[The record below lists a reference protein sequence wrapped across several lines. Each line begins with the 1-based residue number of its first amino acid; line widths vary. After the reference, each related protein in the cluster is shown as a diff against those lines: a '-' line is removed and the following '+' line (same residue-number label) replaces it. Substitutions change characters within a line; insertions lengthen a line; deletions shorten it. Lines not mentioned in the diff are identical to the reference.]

1 LLLANIQLILAGV
14 LIGVLTAAPV
24 GPVNVMCI
32 QRTLERGFF
41 AGFAAGLG
49 AVIGD
54 GLIALAGA
62 FGINAISDLMERND
76 HLLRLV
82 GSGVLIVFGLKLWT
96 TEPIIDAEGRP
107 IRESHSE
114 GLLDY
119 VWSIPQTF
127 FLTIT
132 NPGAVLAMFLMVG
145 GAGSAIGGLNSTAEA
160 LTLVTAIV
168 GGGVLWWFFL
178 AGLISRIRHKLTQ
191 RSLKIINQMAGATL
205 IVFGAAVLAH
215 LAAKTVGLL

>member
-1 LLLANIQLILAGV
+1 LILAGV
-14 LIGVLTAAPV
+14 LIGMLTAAPV

-54 GLIALAGA
+54 GIIALAGA

-82 GSGVLIVFGLKLWT
+82 GSSVLIVFGMKLLT
-96 TEPIIDAEGRP
+96 TEPVIDAEGRP
-107 IRESHSE
+107 IAENHAE
-114 GLLDY
+114 GLFDY

-132 NPGAVLAMFLMVG
+132 NPGAVLGMFLMVG

-178 AGLISRIRHKLTQ
+178 SGLIARIRHKLNH
-191 RSLKIINQMAGATL
+191 RSLKVINQVAGATL
-205 IVFGAAVLAH
+205 IVFGASVLAH
-215 LAAKTVGLL
+215 FALKTLGLI